1 MGYCMHQRDGSFT
14 IASADKAGAL
24 SALKNVGGKEYA
36 WVDHV
41 GIKHAETLEQAITAW
56 RWHATTDEAGNIDDL
71 YFNGEKFGDD
81 DIFLKI
87 LAQYAK
93 NGSWIEMQGEDGE
106 RWMWKVEDNRLVSY
120 NATISYEQD
129 IAD

>member
-14 IASADKAGAL
+14 IASANKAGAL
-24 SALKNVGGKEYA
+24 SALKNLSGRDYA

-41 GIKHAETLEQAITAW
+41 GIKHAETLEQAIRAW

-81 DIFLKI
+81 EVFLKI

-93 NGSWIEMQGEDGE
+93 NDSWIEMQGEDGE
-106 RWMWKVEDNRLVSY
+106 RWMWKVENNRLVNY
-120 NATISYEQD
+120 NATISYDQD